1 MDFQLFYFFISVT
14 FSVTSECISILLN
27 ISFSDYK
34 LLFQAKEFIQYFMK
48 SINNTLKCVGTLAS
62 VYSAKTIVAI
72 LTITVIEG
80 KEAKNTPKILTDIFH
95 LQKFF
100 DH

>member
-1 MDFQLFYFFISVT
+1 
-14 FSVTSECISILLN
+14 VTSECIAILPN

-34 LLFQAKEFIQYFMK
+34 LLFQAKEFIQYFMLQK

-80 KEAKNTPKILTDIFH
+80 KEAKNTTKI
-95 LQKFF
+95 
-100 DH
+100 

>member
-1 MDFQLFYFFISVT
+1 
-14 FSVTSECISILLN
+14 
-27 ISFSDYK
+27 
-34 LLFQAKEFIQYFMK
+34 MK